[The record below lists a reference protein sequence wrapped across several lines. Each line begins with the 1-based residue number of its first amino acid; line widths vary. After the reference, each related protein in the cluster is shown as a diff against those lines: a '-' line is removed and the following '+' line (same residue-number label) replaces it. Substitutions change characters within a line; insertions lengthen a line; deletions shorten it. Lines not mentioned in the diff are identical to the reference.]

1 METQIQAD
9 LYEKNVTLLYT
20 EMPEQVEFSEVIY
33 EKLEKED
40 TLPVEELEQLGIL
53 DINRYKKQELV
64 IKIREFKEDHPL
76 KEFQKLIGKIKKKEL
91 WVEKEDIQE
100 EVIKI
105 TDEYQVA
112 FHKYTK
118 EKQDKKL
125 QQKMKVQKKKK
136 IKQEH
141 VDYIERLMND

>member
-1 METQIQAD
+1 MENQIQAD
-9 LYEKNVTLLYT
+9 LYEKNVTPLYT
-20 EMPEQVEFSEVIY
+20 EIPEQVEFREVIY

-91 WVEKEDIQE
+91 WVEKEDVEE

-105 TDEYQVA
+105 ADEYQVA
-112 FHKYTK
+112 FHQYQK

-141 VDYIERLMND
+141 VDYIERLMNV